1 LPAPH
6 PYTAG
11 RTLSTQHLNS
21 WLVKFFIV
29 LYANRQLKSLL
40 AWDIDVYMAY
50 ISRDSI
56 KRSILGEGI
65 LAAVPIIDLAGQVA
79 LVTGGTKGLGRSVA
93 RALAH
98 AGAKVIVCARNAPVE
113 QLEGIDFVAADIRD
127 PEAARALVD
136 DIAARHGR
144 LDILVNNAG
153 GSPAVAAAD
162 ASARFSEAI
171 VRLNLLAPL
180 NLAQAAY
187 PHMATQGAGSIVNI
201 ASVSAIR
208 PSPGTAA
215 YGAAKAG
222 LLNLTQSLAQEWGA
236 QGVRV
241 NAIIAGLMSTENAEA
256 TYGDAA
262 AQEAVGSSMPLQ
274 RMGTGEDI
282 AGAVLWLCS
291 PLASW
296 VSGARI
302 NVDGGGER
310 PYFLDLVK
318 GAGA

>member
-1 LPAPH
+1 
-6 PYTAG
+6 
-11 RTLSTQHLNS
+11 
-21 WLVKFFIV
+21 
-29 LYANRQLKSLL
+29 
-40 AWDIDVYMAY
+40 M
-50 ISRDSI
+50 
-56 KRSILGEGI
+56 GE
-65 LAAVPIIDLAGQVA
+65 VPTIDLTGQVA
-79 LVTGGTKGLGRSVA
+79 LVTGGTKGLGRSI
-93 RALAH
+93 ALALAG
-98 AGAKVIVCARNAPVE
+98 AGAKVVVCARNAPEDTMPGTAFEAV
-113 QLEGIDFVAADIRD
+113 DVRD
-127 PEAARALVD
+127 PEAVQALVD
-136 DIAARHGR
+136 GIVARHGR
-144 LDILVNNAG
+144 IDILVNNAG

-162 ASARFSEAI
+162 ASPRFSEAI

-180 NLAQAAY
+180 YLAQAAY
-187 PHMATQGAGSIVNI
+187 PHMARQGSGSIVNI

-222 LLNLTQSLAQEWGA
+222 LLNLTQSLAQEWGPH
-236 QGVRV
+236 GVRV
-241 NAIIAGLMSTENAEA
+241 NAIIAGLMATETAEA
-256 TYGDAA
+256 TYGDAE
-262 AQEAVGSSMPLQ
+262 AQAAVGRSMPLQ
-274 RMGTGEDI
+274 RMGNGQDI